1 MNDLTELTPIQKEV
15 ISQYI
20 QKIRDGNKIP
30 LIGPKEIS
38 QLVMNER
45 KTKYQSQ
52 NEIQSFSKPRAYV
65 IFQELE
71 KENILKHIPRK
82 GFELTDEGRRITNE
96 LIHRTELLETY
107 FYQELGLPLE
117 IAEKDAQNTVLEVS
131 IDLIS
136 SICDILGQPKYCPH
150 GYTIPH
156 NDLN

>member
-20 QKIRDGNKIP
+20 HKIRDGNKIP
-30 LIGPKEIS
+30 LLGPKELS
-38 QLVMNER
+38 ELVVAHR
-45 KTKYQSQ
+45 KVKYQTKS
-52 NEIQSFSKPRAYV
+52 EIQSFSKPRAYV
-65 IFQELE
+65 ILQELE
-71 KENILKHIPRK
+71 QENILQHIPRK

-107 FYQELGLPLE
+107 FYQELGLPLDT
-117 IAEKDAQNTVLEVS
+117 AERDAQNTALEVS

-150 GYTIPH
+150 GYSIPH
-156 NDLN
+156 DDLD

>member
-20 QKIRDGNKIP
+20 KKIRDGNKIP
-30 LIGPKEIS
+30 LLGPKEIS
-38 QLVMNER
+38 ELVMNER
-45 KTKYQSQ
+45 KIKYTLQ
-52 NEIQSFSKPRAYV
+52 NDIQSFSKPRAYV
-65 IFQELE
+65 ILQELE
-71 KENILKHIPRK
+71 KENILKHISRK

-107 FYQELGLPLE
+107 FYQELGLPLDT
-117 IAEKDAQNTVLEVS
+117 AEKDAQNTVLEVS
-131 IDLIS
+131 IELIS